1 MVCPTSI
8 LKLKVNC
15 HSHLWV
21 PDHSIFGSCE
31 AIPIAA
37 ILMISVSVVSKICSR
52 IYIYIYSG
60 WPQSDYVNF
69 NHMIDFLSQFG
80 FAFGEWN
87 TVARC
92 YKSYFFQSHTTSPA
106 SHPWQA
112 WPGGVQPTPLQC
124 WPRALHAILGWSK
137 KGCVPCVWRVHH
149 HFLYEHFKNFT
160 IFFEQVLSGGPNPS
174 GTIIV
179 RKWVAMATQLRYVG
193 VGSMI

>member
-80 FAFGEWN
+80 FAFGE
-87 TVARC
+87 
-92 YKSYFFQSHTTSPA
+92 
-106 SHPWQA
+106 
-112 WPGGVQPTPLQC
+112 
-124 WPRALHAILGWSK
+124 
-137 KGCVPCVWRVHH
+137 
-149 HFLYEHFKNFT
+149 
-160 IFFEQVLSGGPNPS
+160 
-174 GTIIV
+174 
-179 RKWVAMATQLRYVG
+179 
-193 VGSMI
+193 